1 MQNMVEIIV
10 PVASF
15 IFIFMLVKYFLD
27 YRTRQKLVEKGLVD
41 EKVKFLFAEKMDAQF
56 MSSLKWGLVLIGI
69 GIAVFIGQ
77 SVHTDKSEE
86 ITAGAM
92 FVLAGLALL
101 IHYGIA
107 NRLSKKSKSNGPT
120 A

>member
-1 MQNMVEIIV
+1 MVEIIV

-15 IFIFMLVKYFLD
+15 IFVFLVVKAFLD
-27 YRTRQKLVEKGLVD
+27 YRTRQKLVDKGLVD
-41 EKVKFLFAEKMDAQF
+41 ENVKYLFAEKLDSQF
-56 MSSLKWGLVLIGI
+56 LSSLKWGLVLIGI

-77 SVHTDKSEE
+77 FVETEKSDE

-92 FVLAGLALL
+92 FVFAGLALL

-107 NRLSKKSKSNGPT
+107 NRLSKKSKTNGPS